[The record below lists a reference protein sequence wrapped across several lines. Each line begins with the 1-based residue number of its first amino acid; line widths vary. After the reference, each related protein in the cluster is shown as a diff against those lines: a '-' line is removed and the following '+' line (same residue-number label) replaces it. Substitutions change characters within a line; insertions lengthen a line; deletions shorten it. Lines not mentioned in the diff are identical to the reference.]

1 MEQETTVRETLDSL
15 IDRLHDSANVT
26 SVYGEAIERSGKTI
40 VPVARVAYGFGGGF
54 GAEEGQEGDGEASEG
69 GGVGGGVS
77 ATPVGVLEIT
87 DEETRFVRYGQ
98 PKKWLGALAFGL
110 GLGLLI
116 GWRRVAR

>member
-1 MEQETTVRETLDSL
+1 MEQETTVRETMAAL
-15 IDRLHDSANVT
+15 IDRLHESANVA

-54 GAEEGQEGDGEASEG
+54 GAEDERDEETGES

-87 DEETRFVRYGQ
+87 DEDTRFVRYGQ

-110 GLGLLI
+110 GVGLLV
-116 GWRRVAR
+116 GWRRGAR